1 MGNNKPAMRSRI
13 LRLGHTWLLHRNLPE
28 IQRFSVRFSSSE
40 GPLKTCLYDF
50 HVASGGKMV
59 DFAGYSMS
67 VQYSSMG
74 IPASHKHTRTH
85 CSIFDVSHMLQ
96 TRVHGEDRFEFIESL
111 TVADA
116 RNLQPNQG
124 ALTLFTNDEGGIID
138 DLIVTNAEEHLYV
151 VSNAGCRDK
160 DVPLMSSMEKE
171 MNDSGK
177 DVTTTPIEA
186 SLAWTIPKSRRATGG
201 FPGSD
206 VILKQIREGV
216 GRKRV
221 GFLSKGPPA
230 RGHTVILDS

>member
-1 MGNNKPAMRSRI
+1 MGNTKPAMRSKI

-116 RNLQPNQG
+116 KNLQPNQG
-124 ALTLFTNDEGGIID
+124 ALTLFTNNEGVWERCETGVCRGQGSSS
-138 DLIVTNAEEHLYV
+138 L
-151 VSNAGCRDK
+151 AGPHHD
-160 DVPLMSSMEKE
+160 DVPAAPHQYRPLQAGVH
-171 MNDSGK
+171 DQCC
-177 DVTTTPIEA
+177 
-186 SLAWTIPKSRRATGG
+186 
-201 FPGSD
+201 GSC
-206 VILKQIREGV
+206 
-216 GRKRV
+216 
-221 GFLSKGPPA
+221 SWY
-230 RGHTVILDS
+230 RGLPRHKMWLYG